1 MNDLVAEMNR
11 GDNKKPFAHL
21 SPQCRKI
28 IRHMRRNPQGTITP
42 DEAITYYRI
51 MSLTRRMNDLKD
63 AGYWIEAEWRAHPVT
78 GQRYRR
84 YRLVE

>member
-1 MNDLVAEMNR
+1 MNDLVAEMKR
-11 GDNKKPFAHL
+11 GEDKTVFGKL

-28 IRHMRRNPQGTITP
+28 IRHMRRNSQGTITP

-51 MSLTRRMNDLKD
+51 MSLTRRITELRNE
-63 AGYWIEAEWRAHPVT
+63 GYHIEAEWRAHPVT

-84 YRLVE
+84 YRLME